1 MRVAEMFVAGLG
13 ALAGLQH
20 ATHGHATRQRAS
32 NPVRS
37 HRLVDLPIADICNQG
52 GHWMAPIDPDLH
64 LSDAPAG
71 FAEAEP
77 RFESCLHRI
86 ASRRLPEARS
96 AALCLMEVAA
106 DTCAGGEDPWCI
118 DALQRSSTDVIP
130 RAGAQLEASLEP
142 GPLPLATYRSLDQL
156 RRDIH
161 AEFRGRTVY
170 QDAMQRMEIEIGDLT
185 GLDLQAQ
192 RAPLTVGNVL
202 QLLRD
207 SDSGSGRGE
216 RVGASSMER
225 FDWAARATGLQLG
238 DLLESIGWE
247 VINARP
253 EHYRESLAEELS
265 QWVQRNFAS
274 DAAEPITAHQR
285 RHMVGLMLEGIN
297 ARIAAGTTGDL
308 DTAG

>member
-20 ATHGHATRQRAS
+20 ATDGHATRQRAS

-37 HRLVDLPIADICNQG
+37 YRLVDLPIADICNQG

-64 LSDAPAG
+64 LREAPIG
-71 FAEAEP
+71 FSEAEP

-106 DTCAGGEDPWCI
+106 DTCAGGDDPWCI
-118 DALQRSSTDVIP
+118 DALLRSATDVIP
-130 RAGAQLEASLEP
+130 RAGEQLAASLEP

-170 QDAMQRMEIEIGDLT
+170 QDAMQRMEIEFGDLT

-202 QLLRD
+202 QVLRD
-207 SDSGSGRGE
+207 SDSGSGSGE

-238 DLLESIGWE
+238 DLLESIGRE

-253 EHYRESLAEELS
+253 EHYRESLGEELS

-285 RHMVGLMLEGIN
+285 RHLVGLMLEGIN
-297 ARIAAGTTGDL
+297 ARVTAGTTGDP
-308 DTAG
+308 DAAG

>member
-20 ATHGHATRQRAS
+20 ATHGHATLQRAS

-52 GHWMAPIDPDLH
+52 GNWMAPIDSDLQ
-64 LSDAPAG
+64 LREAPVG

-96 AALCLMEVAA
+96 GALCLMEVAA

-118 DALQRSSTDVIP
+118 DALLRSATDVIP
-130 RAGAQLEASLEP
+130 RAGEQLAASLEP

-170 QDAMQRMEIEIGDLT
+170 QDAMQHMEIEFGDLT

-207 SDSGSGRGE
+207 SDSGSGSGE

-225 FDWAARATGLQLG
+225 FDWAARETGLQLG
-238 DLLESIGWE
+238 DLLESIGRE

-253 EHYRESLAEELS
+253 EHYRESLGEELA

-285 RHMVGLMLEGIN
+285 RHLVGLMLEGIN
-297 ARIAAGTTGDL
+297 ARIAAGTAGDPHP
-308 DTAG
+308 AG